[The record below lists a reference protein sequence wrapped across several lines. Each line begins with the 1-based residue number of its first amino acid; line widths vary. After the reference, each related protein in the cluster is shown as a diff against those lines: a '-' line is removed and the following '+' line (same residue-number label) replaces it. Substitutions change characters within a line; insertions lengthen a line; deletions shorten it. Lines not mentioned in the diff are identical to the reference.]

1 MAKENELPD
10 SYEYILDKFGE
21 EKLLSRY
28 TWLYD
33 LMENFLRIK
42 NYEDNVIISSDI
54 LNHVVIDYFVD
65 IDRLKLFQNIEKTHE
80 SKIYAYSAYWL
91 LRHKPMQVVVADQG
105 EKYAFVNEEFVS
117 DLIRSYLFSDPDNI
131 PVLNNKKDVVDN
143 FVGTLLY
150 YFKYREYSAKN
161 IEIMLLAFEAGRGY
175 QYSAVSYTHLTLP
188 TIATV

>member
-65 IDRLKLFQNIEKTHE
+65 IDRLKLFQNIEKIHE

-175 QYSAVSYTHLTLP
+175 QYSVDHQ
-188 TIATV
+188 

>member
-80 SKIYAYSAYWL
+80 SKIYAYSA
-91 LRHKPMQVVVADQG
+91 
-105 EKYAFVNEEFVS
+105 
-117 DLIRSYLFSDPDNI
+117 
-131 PVLNNKKDVVDN
+131 
-143 FVGTLLY
+143 
-150 YFKYREYSAKN
+150 
-161 IEIMLLAFEAGRGY
+161 
-175 QYSAVSYTHLTLP
+175 
-188 TIATV
+188 

>member
-161 IEIMLLAFEAGRGY
+161 IEIMLLSFEAGRGY
-175 QYSAVSYTHLTLP
+175 QYSVDHQ
-188 TIATV
+188 

>member
-65 IDRLKLFQNIEKTHE
+65 IDSMKLSKNIEQQNE
-80 SKIYAYSAYWL
+80 YKIYAYSAYWL
-91 LRHKPMQVVVADQG
+91 LRHKPMQVVVTDQG

-175 QYSAVSYTHLTLP
+175 QYSVDHQ
-188 TIATV
+188 

>member
-91 LRHKPMQVVVADQG
+91 LRHKPMQVVVTDQG
-105 EKYAFVNEEFVS
+105 EKYAFVNEEWHRFIKLSSPIVFQQEL
-117 DLIRSYLFSDPDNI
+117 DFINKIFNEVIEVKNLQNNI
-131 PVLNNKKDVVDN
+131 N
-143 FVGTLLY
+143 
-150 YFKYREYSAKN
+150 E
-161 IEIMLLAFEAGRGY
+161 E
-175 QYSAVSYTHLTLP
+175 
-188 TIATV
+188 